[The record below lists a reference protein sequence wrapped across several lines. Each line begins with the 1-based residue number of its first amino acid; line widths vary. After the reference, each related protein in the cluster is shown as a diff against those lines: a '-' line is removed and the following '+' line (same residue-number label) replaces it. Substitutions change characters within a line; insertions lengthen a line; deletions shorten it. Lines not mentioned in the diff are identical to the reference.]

1 MEYLEFIETPVFSK
15 QRSELLDDD
24 SYQKFQA
31 YLLKNHE
38 DGDTISK
45 TGGCKKIRW
54 GLEGKGKRGGVR
66 VIYYCLTEQG
76 KIYLLLV
83 YSKNRKDDLSEQE
96 KKVLNQISQMLN
108 RPL

>member
-1 MEYLEFIETPVFSK
+1 MEYFEFIETPVFNK
-15 QRSELLDDD
+15 QRSELIDDD
-24 SYQKFQA
+24 SFQKFQA
-31 YLLKNHE
+31 FLLKSHE

-108 RPL
+108 RPH

>member
-1 MEYLEFIETPVFSK
+1 MEYFEFIETPVFSK
-15 QRSELLDDD
+15 QRLELLDDD
-24 SYQKFQA
+24 SYQQFQA
-31 YLLKNHE
+31 YLLKGHE

-66 VIYYCLTEQG
+66 VIYYCLAEQG
-76 KIYLLLV
+76 KIYLLLI

-96 KKVLNQISQMLN
+96 KKVLNQFSQMLN
-108 RPL
+108 RPQ